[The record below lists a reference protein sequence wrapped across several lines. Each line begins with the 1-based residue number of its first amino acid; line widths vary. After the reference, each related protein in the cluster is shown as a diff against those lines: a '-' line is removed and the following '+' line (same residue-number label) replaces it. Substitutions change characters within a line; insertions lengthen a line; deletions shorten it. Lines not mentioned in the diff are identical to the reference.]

1 MEQKMA
7 DAGMTPQ
14 RRIITIHELMRMSE
28 QELDEF
34 IANDERLLNEGIG
47 DRSQSNTDFCGMTF
61 EEIAEMYGCR
71 PIDEVFDELIRKLE
85 SKL

>member
-1 MEQKMA
+1 MEQKKT
-7 DAGMTPQ
+7 DGGMTPQ

-34 IANDERLLNEGIG
+34 LENDERLLNEGIG

-61 EEIAEMYGCR
+61 EEIAEMYGDI
-71 PIDEVFDELIRKLE
+71 PMDEVFDNIYKKLGC
-85 SKL
+85 